1 MTRLSEVTKYVRSK
15 NAGPFWVTIDIFFKD
30 HPSYCKYKD
39 ASALSARMIGV
50 YYGVDADKVRI
61 FQVPTLDVMKISFP
75 RRTPQGGVTERDMHS
90 GQQYVRLLG
99 LRLE

>member
-1 MTRLSEVTKYVRSK
+1 MTRLSEVARHVRSK

-30 HPSYCKYKD
+30 HPAYCRYKD
-39 ASALSARMIGV
+39 ASALSAAQFGS
-50 YYGVDADKVRI
+50 YFGVDADKVRI
-61 FQVPTLDVMKISFP
+61 FQVPTLDVLKISFP
-75 RRTPQGGVTERDMHS
+75 RLAPQGGMRERDMHS

>member
-30 HPSYCKYKD
+30 HQTYCRYKN
-39 ASALSARMIGV
+39 AGALSAAKIGS
-50 YYGVDADKVRI
+50 YYGVDAGKVRI

-75 RRTPQGGVTERDMHS
+75 RLAPQGGLRERDMHS

-99 LRLE
+99 LNLE